1 MRITKLGEDILR
13 QKAVPFEMEEINDD
27 LRAFIDEMFDTMNE
41 ANGVGLAGPQAG
53 ISKRIFVV
61 VADDEVRRVFINPQ
75 IISTSSELS
84 DYDEGCLSVPG
95 VYETVQ
101 RPAKVSVQAYNENGK
116 LFTLDADGLLARI
129 IQHEYDHLE
138 GMLFIDRVSSEFAE
152 KTTEQFKKRAEKAAK
167 KAAEKE
173 AKARKIAA
181 KKAAAEAKK
190 AAKQSSIGVL
200 C

>member
-1 MRITKLGEDILR
+1 M
-13 QKAVPFEMEEINDD
+13 
-27 LRAFIDEMFDTMNE
+27 
-41 ANGVGLAGPQAG
+41 
-53 ISKRIFVV
+53 
-61 VADDEVRRVFINPQ
+61 
-75 IISTSSELS
+75 
-84 DYDEGCLSVPG
+84 SVPG

-190 AAKQSSIGVL
+190 AAKQ
-200 C
+200 

>member
-13 QKAVPFEMEEINDD
+13 QKAQPFAMEEINDE
-27 LRAFIDEMFDTMNE
+27 LRSFIDEMFDTMIE

-61 VADDEVRRVFINPQ
+61 IADDDVRRVFINPQ
-75 IISTSSELS
+75 IISTAAELS
-84 DYDEGCLSVPG
+84 DYEEGCLSVPG
-95 VYETVQ
+95 VYETIQ

-116 LFTLDADGLLARI
+116 MFTLDAEGLLARI

-138 GMLFIDRVSSEFAE
+138 GMLFIDRGDPEVAQ
-152 KTTEQFKKRAEKAAK
+152 KTVEQFKKRAEKAEK
-167 KAAEKE
+167 RAAEKE

-190 AAKQSSIGVL
+190 AAKKA
-200 C
+200 

>member
-1 MRITKLGEDILR
+1 MRLTKLGEDILR

-190 AAKQSSIGVL
+190 AAKQ
-200 C
+200 

>member
-190 AAKQSSIGVL
+190 AAKQ
-200 C
+200 

>member
-27 LRAFIDEMFDTMNE
+27 LRSFIDEMFDTMNE

-61 VADDEVRRVFINPQ
+61 VADDEIRRVFINPQ

-190 AAKQSSIGVL
+190 AAKQ
-200 C
+200 

>member
-61 VADDEVRRVFINPQ
+61 IADDDVRRVFINPQ
-75 IISTSSELS
+75 IISTSSELG

-95 VYETVQ
+95 VYQTVQ
-101 RPAKVSVQAYNENGK
+101 RPVKVSVQAYNENGK
-116 LFTLDADGLLARI
+116 LFSLDADGLLARI

-138 GMLFIDRVSSEFAE
+138 GMLFIDRVSPEFAE
-152 KTTEQFKKRAEKAAK
+152 KTTEQFKKRAEKAEK

-190 AAKQSSIGVL
+190 AAKKQ
-200 C
+200 

>member
-13 QKAVPFEMEEINDD
+13 QKAQPFAMEEINDE
-27 LRAFIDEMFDTMNE
+27 LRSFIDEMFDTMIE
-41 ANGVGLAGPQAG
+41 ANGVGLAGSQAG

-61 VADDEVRRVFINPQ
+61 IADDDVRRVFINPQ
-75 IISTSSELS
+75 IISTSAELS
-84 DYDEGCLSVPG
+84 DYEEGCLSVPG
-95 VYETVQ
+95 VYETIQ

-116 LFTLDADGLLARI
+116 MFTLDAEGLLARI

-138 GMLFIDRVSSEFAE
+138 GMLFIDRGDPEVAQ
-152 KTTEQFKKRAEKAAK
+152 KTVEQFKKRAEKAEK
-167 KAAEKE
+167 RAAEKE

-190 AAKQSSIGVL
+190 AAKKA
-200 C
+200 

>member
-13 QKAVPFEMEEINDD
+13 QKAQPFAMEEINDE
-27 LRAFIDEMFDTMNE
+27 LRSFIDEMFDTMIE

-190 AAKQSSIGVL
+190 AAKQ
-200 C
+200 

>member
-27 LRAFIDEMFDTMNE
+27 LRSFIDEMFDTMNE

-190 AAKQSSIGVL
+190 TAKQ
-200 C
+200 

>member
-27 LRAFIDEMFDTMNE
+27 LRSFIDEMFDTMNE

-190 AAKQSSIGVL
+190 AAKQ
-200 C
+200 

>member
-13 QKAVPFEMEEINDD
+13 QKAQPFAMEEINDE
-27 LRAFIDEMFDTMNE
+27 LRSFIDEMFDTMIE

-61 VADDEVRRVFINPQ
+61 IADDDVRRVFINPQ
-75 IISTSSELS
+75 IISTSAELS
-84 DYDEGCLSVPG
+84 DYEEGCLSVPG
-95 VYETVQ
+95 VYETIQ

-116 LFTLDADGLLARI
+116 MFTLDAEGLLARI

-138 GMLFIDRVSSEFAE
+138 GMLFIDRGDQEVAQ
-152 KTTEQFKKRAEKAAK
+152 KTVEQFKKRAEKAEK
-167 KAAEKE
+167 RAAEKE

-190 AAKQSSIGVL
+190 AAKKA
-200 C
+200 

>member
-13 QKAVPFEMEEINDD
+13 QKAEPFSMEEINDE
-27 LRAFIDEMFDTMNE
+27 LRSFIDEMFDTMIE

-61 VADDEVRRVFINPQ
+61 IADDDVRRVFINPQ
-75 IISTSSELS
+75 IISTSAELS
-84 DYDEGCLSVPG
+84 DYEEGCLSVPG
-95 VYETVQ
+95 VYETIQ
-101 RPAKVSVQAYNENGK
+101 RPTKVSIQAYNENGK
-116 LFTLDADGLLARI
+116 MFTLDAEGLLARI

-138 GMLFIDRVSSEFAE
+138 GMLFIDRGDPEVAQ
-152 KTTEQFKKRAEKAAK
+152 KTVEQFKKRAEKAEK
-167 KAAEKE
+167 RAAEKE

-190 AAKQSSIGVL
+190 AAKKA
-200 C
+200 

>member
-1 MRITKLGEDILR
+1 M
-13 QKAVPFEMEEINDD
+13 
-27 LRAFIDEMFDTMNE
+27 
-41 ANGVGLAGPQAG
+41 GLSSFAHH
-53 ISKRIFVV
+53 SKRIFVV

-190 AAKQSSIGVL
+190 AAKQ
-200 C
+200 

>member
-13 QKAVPFEMEEINDD
+13 QKAAPFEMEEINDD

-61 VADDEVRRVFINPQ
+61 IADDDVRRVFINPQ
-75 IISTSSELS
+75 IISTSSELG

-95 VYETVQ
+95 VYQTVQ
-101 RPAKVSVQAYNENGK
+101 RPVKVSVQAYNENGK

-138 GMLFIDRVSSEFAE
+138 GMLFIDRVSPEFAE

-190 AAKQSSIGVL
+190 AAKQ
-200 C
+200 

>member
-13 QKAVPFEMEEINDD
+13 QKAEPFAMEEINDE
-27 LRAFIDEMFDTMNE
+27 LRSFIDEMFDTMIE

-61 VADDEVRRVFINPQ
+61 IADDDVRRVFINPQ
-75 IISTSSELS
+75 IISTSAELS
-84 DYDEGCLSVPG
+84 DYEEGCLSVPG
-95 VYETVQ
+95 VYETIQ

-116 LFTLDADGLLARI
+116 MFTLDAEGLLARI

-138 GMLFIDRVSSEFAE
+138 GMLFIDRGDTEVAQ
-152 KTTEQFKKRAEKAAK
+152 KTVEQFKKRAEKAEK
-167 KAAEKE
+167 RAAEKE

-190 AAKQSSIGVL
+190 AAKKA
-200 C
+200 

>member
-27 LRAFIDEMFDTMNE
+27 LRSFIDEMFDTMNE

-138 GMLFIDRVSSEFAE
+138 GMLFIDRVSPEFAE

-190 AAKQSSIGVL
+190 AAKQ
-200 C
+200 